1 MDATLNLRTG
11 RPSPLA
17 LYRLIAGRHK
27 GLLQAWF
34 YTWLLLFPLL
44 QVFHDP
50 WGLAA
55 MGGLFGLLAGQALGA
70 SEVMEGS
77 EEFFFTL
84 PARRETLFWSRYLF
98 GALPLLLLL
107 LAGLAFFQWNLP
119 QKAWGLL
126 VETGFTEPYPPPTP
140 ISLFG
145 ALAIP
150 LSLYTFI
157 FVLGS
162 LFKTPS
168 TAGYA
173 LPGGLI
179 LATAFALGGYLA
191 ESIPPGRA
199 SGWGALISLAAPV
212 PFVLLVGFRAYS
224 RKELDQVGGSLS
236 LVEPKRS
243 NLRTLLLFLALLFI
257 FLLLFSM
264 VIQP

>member
-1 MDATLNLRTG
+1 MDATLTLRTG

-17 LYRLIAGRHK
+17 LCRLIAGRHK
-27 GLLQAWF
+27 GLLLAWF
-34 YTWLLLFPLL
+34 YTWILLFPLL

-55 MGGLFGLLAGQALGA
+55 LGGLFGLLAGQALGA

-84 PARRETLFWSRYLF
+84 PARRETLFWARYLF
-98 GALPLLLLL
+98 GGLPIVLLL

-126 VETGFTEPYPPPTP
+126 VETGLTEPYPPPTP
-140 ISLFG
+140 IALFG

-162 LFKTPS
+162 LLKTPS
-168 TAGYA
+168 TAGNA

-179 LATAFALGGYLA
+179 LAAALALGGYLA
-191 ESIPPGRA
+191 ESFPPGRA

-212 PFVLLVGFRAYS
+212 PFVLLVGFRAYV
-224 RKELDQVGGSLS
+224 RKELDHGGGPFSGGKTRRSSLLPLLLL
-236 LVEPKRS
+236 LV
-243 NLRTLLLFLALLFI
+243 LFLAVLLFL
-257 FLLLFSM
+257 SGGE
-264 VIQP
+264 QP